1 MFKEFDELSEVSNSS
16 LNVRIDD
23 VMKKSKTCSTGELT
37 NGKVTMW
44 LFGFDSG
51 VHRRSFRFT
60 NDTNIHWSCQTVKY
74 NVHVKCLWVGDQLE
88 ILVSYAHTSGKV
100 RQGV

>member
-1 MFKEFDELSEVSNSS
+1 MAKHVFKEFDELSEVSNSS

-23 VMKKSKTCSTGELT
+23 VLTLLSPMKKSKTCSTGELT

-60 NDTNIHWSCQTVKY
+60 NDKHPLVMSNCEVQCTCKV
-74 NVHVKCLWVGDQLE
+74 LVGE
-88 ILVSYAHTSGKV
+88 
-100 RQGV
+100 